1 MVQEDSPRIRRLKAE
16 YQKMVELSARSDFIR
31 FQVQDQAPG
40 RPPEK
45 YLITFSC
52 KGYSHID
59 ASRMPITS
67 ELHQVLIYLDM
78 NYPKAPPKM
87 RWQTPIWQPN
97 IQHTEPFKVC
107 IDPAW
112 WAASRT
118 LDRLVIMLGEMVQYK
133 NYHAENTPPFPMD
146 KEVAEWV
153 RTFAEPKGLISKT
166 KPVDTRE
173 LCRPQRIKKINEDTE
188 TEEATGQ
195 EPQTPITPVISK
207 VKIAPKSETKPRI
220 QILKEEEKPKPNI
233 KIL

>member
-31 FQVQDQAPG
+31 FHVQDQAPG

-45 YLITFSC
+45 YLITFTC
-52 KGYSHID
+52 KGYSSID
-59 ASRMPITS
+59 SSKMPILS

-118 LDRLVIMLGEMVQYK
+118 LDRLVTMLGEMVQYK

-153 RTFAEPKGLISKT
+153 RTFAEPRGLLSKT
-166 KPVDTRE
+166 KPVDSRE
-173 LCRPQRIKKINEDTE
+173 LCRPQRIKKVADESEQPSQE
-188 TEEATGQ
+188 TLVQ
-195 EPQTPITPVISK
+195 EPASK
-207 VKIAPKSETKPRI
+207 VKLTPKSETKPRI
-220 QILKEEEKPKPNI
+220 QILKEEDKQKPNI
-233 KIL
+233 KIY